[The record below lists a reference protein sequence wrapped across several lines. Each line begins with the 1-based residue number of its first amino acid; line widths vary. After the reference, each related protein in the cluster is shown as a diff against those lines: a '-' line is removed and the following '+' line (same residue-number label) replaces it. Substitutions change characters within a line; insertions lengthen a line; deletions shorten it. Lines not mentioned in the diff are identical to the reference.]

1 MHSPE
6 RRGAHGDAHTPGR
19 MANWDLVRIFL
30 EVARIGSFRAA
41 AERLNM
47 SANFLSKRISAL
59 ESDYQTTLMT
69 RHVDGIR
76 LTPEGMQ
83 VLEAAKRMEE
93 ASFGLDLALNQATPA
108 LSGEVRL
115 AVTEGLGTFW
125 LAPRLVEF
133 QRAYPGLLVDLK
145 CEMRSADVL
154 RLEADVA
161 VQLQEPGN
169 PDLKRIKIGRLHVM
183 PFVSP
188 SYVDVYGMPMD
199 LDDLRQNHRIV
210 IQDAEQTKGKE
221 IYDKY
226 SAGRGQ
232 LGFVAMRNNV
242 STAHLWSIA
251 KGAGIGWLP
260 TYVPALGDPLIPLDL
275 GVKFELDIWLAYHPD
290 AKKIPRVRHLIEWI
304 IQSFDGRKYPWF
316 GDEFVHPND
325 LRKSY
330 KDAKPLVNLFAGFKK
345 VSRPKV
351 VRIFSNRMNRD
362 QSMTGGGIDG

>member
-6 RRGAHGDAHTPGR
+6 RRGAHIGAHTPGR

-41 AERLNM
+41 AAHLNM

-59 ESDYQTTLMT
+59 ESAYRTTLIT

-76 LTPEGMQ
+76 LTPEGTL

-93 ASFGLDLALNQATPA
+93 ASFGLERALGQTTPA
-108 LSGEVRL
+108 LSGEVRI

-161 VQLQEPGN
+161 VQLEEPEN
-169 PDLKRIKIGRLHVM
+169 PDLKRIKIGRLHVV

-188 SYVDVYGMPMD
+188 SYVEIYGMPKDM
-199 LDDLRQNHRIV
+199 DDLRKNHRV
-210 IQDAEQTKGKE
+210 VVQNAEQTKGSEMYAKF
-221 IYDKY
+221 
-226 SAGRGQ
+226 GRREQ

-242 STAHLWSIA
+242 SSAHVWATSN
-251 KGAGIGWLP
+251 GAGVGWLP

-275 GVKFELDIWLAYHPD
+275 GAKFELDIWLAYHPD
-290 AKKIPRVRHLIEWI
+290 AKKIPRVRQLIEWT

-316 GDEFVHPND
+316 RDEFVHPDD
-325 LRKSY
+325 LQKSY
-330 KDAKPLVNLFAGFKK
+330 KGEPLVNLFAGFMKE
-345 VSRPKV
+345 SRTKA
-351 VRIFSNRMNRD
+351 
-362 QSMTGGGIDG
+362 G

>member
-1 MHSPE
+1 
-6 RRGAHGDAHTPGR
+6 

-41 AERLNM
+41 AEQLNM
-47 SANFLSKRISAL
+47 SANFLSKRISLL
-59 ESDYQTTLMT
+59 EGAYKTTLMT

-76 LTPEGMQ
+76 LTPEGRQ
-83 VLEAAKRMEE
+83 VLESAKLMEE
-93 ASFGLDLALNQATPA
+93 ASFGLDRALSQTTPA

-133 QRAYPGLLVDLK
+133 QRVYPGLLVDLK

-161 VQLQEPGN
+161 VQLENPDQ
-169 PDLKRIKIGRLHVM
+169 PDLKRIKIGRLHIM

-188 SYVDVYGMPMD
+188 SYVDIYGMPKNA
-199 LDDLRQNHRIV
+199 DDIRQNHRIV
-210 IQDAEQTKGKE
+210 LQDADQTKGKE

-226 SAGRGQ
+226 AGREQ
-232 LGFVAMRNNV
+232 VGFVAMRNNV

-260 TYVPALGDPLIPLDL
+260 TYVPALGDPLIPLDI

-290 AKKIPRVRHLIEWI
+290 AKKIPRVKQLIEWTV
-304 IQSFDGRKYPWF
+304 QSFDGHKYPWF
-316 GDEFVHPND
+316 SDEFVHPKD
-325 LRKSY
+325 LQKAY
-330 KDAKPLVNLFAGFKK
+330 KDAEPLVNLFAGFKK
-345 VSRPKV
+345 VSRPKIV
-351 VRIFSNRMNRD
+351 PNFPNRTNGTNR
-362 QSMTGGGIDG
+362 

>member
-6 RRGAHGDAHTPGR
+6 RRGAHNGAHVPGR

-41 AERLNM
+41 AEQLNM
-47 SANFLSKRISAL
+47 SANFLSKRISLL
-59 ESDYQTTLMT
+59 ERAYKTTLMT

-76 LTPEGMQ
+76 LTPEGRQ
-83 VLEAAKRMEE
+83 VLESAKLMEE
-93 ASFGLDLALNQATPA
+93 ASFGLDRALSQTTPA

-133 QRAYPGLLVDLK
+133 QRVYPGLLVDLK

-161 VQLQEPGN
+161 VQLENPDQ
-169 PDLKRIKIGRLHVM
+169 PDLKRIKIGRLHIM

-188 SYVDVYGMPMD
+188 SYVDIYGMPKNA
-199 LDDLRQNHRIV
+199 DDIRQNHRIV
-210 IQDAEQTKGKE
+210 LQDADQTRGKE

-226 SAGRGQ
+226 AGREQ
-232 LGFVAMRNNV
+232 VGFVAMRNNV

-260 TYVPALGDPLIPLDL
+260 TYVPALGDPLIPLDI

-290 AKKIPRVRHLIEWI
+290 TKKIPRVKQLIEWT
-304 IQSFDGRKYPWF
+304 IQSFDGHKYPWF
-316 GDEFVHPND
+316 SDEFIHPKD
-325 LRKSY
+325 LQKAY
-330 KDAKPLVNLFAGFKK
+330 QDAEPLVNLFAGFKK
-345 VSRPKV
+345 VSRPKI
-351 VRIFSNRMNRD
+351 VRNFPNRTNGTNR
-362 QSMTGGGIDG
+362 

>member
-1 MHSPE
+1 MHSVE
-6 RRGAHGDAHTPGR
+6 RRGAHTGAHVPGR
-19 MANWDLVRIFL
+19 ISNWDLVRIFL

-41 AERLNM
+41 AEQLNM
-47 SANFLSKRISAL
+47 SANFLSKRISLL
-59 ESDYQTTLMT
+59 ERAYKTTLVT

-76 LTPEGMQ
+76 LTREGLQ

-93 ASFGLDLALNQATPA
+93 ASYGLDRALSQATPA

-161 VQLQEPGN
+161 VQLQEPEN
-169 PDLKRIKIGRLHVM
+169 PDLKRIKIGRLHIM

-188 SYVDVYGMPMD
+188 SYVEIYGMPKD
-199 LDDLRQNHRIV
+199 EDDIRQNHRIV
-210 IQDAEQTKGKE
+210 IQDADQTKGKE
-221 IYDKY
+221 LYDKY
-226 SAGRGQ
+226 AGREQ

-260 TYVPALGDPLIPLDL
+260 TYVPALGDPLIPLDI
-275 GVKFELDIWLAYHPD
+275 GYKFELDIWLAYHPD
-290 AKKIPRVRHLIEWI
+290 AKKIPRVRQLIDWTV
-304 IQSFDGRKYPWF
+304 QSFDGRKYPWF
-316 GDEFVHPND
+316 GDEFVHPKD
-325 LRKSY
+325 LQKAY

-351 VRIFSNRMNRD
+351 VRIFSNRTNGINR
-362 QSMTGGGIDG
+362 

>member
-1 MHSPE
+1 
-6 RRGAHGDAHTPGR
+6 

-41 AERLNM
+41 AEQLNM
-47 SANFLSKRISAL
+47 SANFLSKRISLL
-59 ESDYQTTLMT
+59 ERAYKTTLMT

-76 LTPEGMQ
+76 LTPEGRQ

-93 ASFGLDLALNQATPA
+93 ASFGLDRALSQATPA

-161 VQLQEPGN
+161 VQLQEPEN
-169 PDLKRIKIGRLHVM
+169 PDLKRIKIGRLHIM

-188 SYVDVYGMPMD
+188 SYVDVYGMPKD
-199 LDDLRQNHRIV
+199 EDDIRQNHRIV
-210 IQDAEQTKGKE
+210 LQDADQTKGKE
-221 IYDKY
+221 LYDKY
-226 SAGRGQ
+226 AHREQ
-232 LGFVAMRNNV
+232 IGFVAMRNNV

-260 TYVPALGDPLIPLDL
+260 TYVPALGDPLIPLDI
-275 GVKFELDIWLAYHPD
+275 GYKFELDIWLAYHPD
-290 AKKIPRVRHLIEWI
+290 AKKIPRVRQLIDWTV
-304 IQSFDGRKYPWF
+304 QSFDGRKYPWF
-316 GDEFVHPND
+316 GDEFVHPSD
-325 LRKSY
+325 LQKAY

-345 VSRPKV
+345 VSRPKI
-351 VRIFSNRMNRD
+351 VRIFPDRTNGFNR
-362 QSMTGGGIDG
+362 

>member
-6 RRGAHGDAHTPGR
+6 RRGAHNGAHVPGR

-41 AERLNM
+41 AEQLNM
-47 SANFLSKRISAL
+47 SANFLSKRISLL
-59 ESDYQTTLMT
+59 EHAYKTTLMT

-76 LTPEGMQ
+76 LTPEGRQ
-83 VLEAAKRMEE
+83 VLESAKLMEE
-93 ASFGLDLALNQATPA
+93 ASFGLDRALSQTTPA

-133 QRAYPGLLVDLK
+133 QRVYPGLLVDLK

-161 VQLQEPGN
+161 VQLEN
-169 PDLKRIKIGRLHVM
+169 PDQADLKRIKIGRLHIM

-188 SYVDVYGMPMD
+188 SYVDIYGMPKNA
-199 LDDLRQNHRIV
+199 DDIRQNHRIV
-210 IQDAEQTKGKE
+210 LQDADQTRGKE

-226 SAGRGQ
+226 AGREQ
-232 LGFVAMRNNV
+232 VGFVAMRNNV

-260 TYVPALGDPLIPLDL
+260 TYVPALGDPLIPLDI

-290 AKKIPRVRHLIEWI
+290 TKKIPRVKQLIEWT
-304 IQSFDGRKYPWF
+304 IQSFDGHKYPWF
-316 GDEFVHPND
+316 SDEFVHPKD
-325 LRKSY
+325 LQKAY
-330 KDAKPLVNLFAGFKK
+330 KDAEPLVNLFAGFKK
-345 VSRPKV
+345 VSRPKIV
-351 VRIFSNRMNRD
+351 PNFPNRTNGTNR
-362 QSMTGGGIDG
+362 

>member
-6 RRGAHGDAHTPGR
+6 RRGAHNGAHVPGR

-41 AERLNM
+41 AEQLNM
-47 SANFLSKRISAL
+47 SANFLSKRISLL
-59 ESDYQTTLMT
+59 EHAYKTTLMT

-76 LTPEGMQ
+76 LTPEGRQ
-83 VLEAAKRMEE
+83 VLESAKLMEE
-93 ASFGLDLALNQATPA
+93 ASFGLDRALSQTTPA

-133 QRAYPGLLVDLK
+133 QRVYPGLLVDLK

-161 VQLQEPGN
+161 VQLEN
-169 PDLKRIKIGRLHVM
+169 PDQADLKRIKIGRLHIM

-188 SYVDVYGMPMD
+188 SYVDIYGMPKNA
-199 LDDLRQNHRIV
+199 DDIRQNHRIV
-210 IQDAEQTKGKE
+210 LQDADQTRGKE

-226 SAGRGQ
+226 AGREQ
-232 LGFVAMRNNV
+232 VGFVAMRNNV

-260 TYVPALGDPLIPLDL
+260 TYVPALGDPLIPLDI

-290 AKKIPRVRHLIEWI
+290 TKKIPRVKQLIEWT
-304 IQSFDGRKYPWF
+304 IQSFDGHKYPWF
-316 GDEFVHPND
+316 SDEFVHPKD
-325 LRKSY
+325 LQKAY
-330 KDAKPLVNLFAGFKK
+330 KDAEPLVNLFAGFKK
-345 VSRPKV
+345 VSRPKIV
-351 VRIFSNRMNRD
+351 PNFPNRSNGTNR
-362 QSMTGGGIDG
+362 

>member
-6 RRGAHGDAHTPGR
+6 RRGAHNGAHVPGR

-41 AERLNM
+41 AEQLNM
-47 SANFLSKRISAL
+47 SANFLSKRISLL
-59 ESDYQTTLMT
+59 EGAYKTTLMT

-76 LTPEGMQ
+76 LTPEGRQ
-83 VLEAAKRMEE
+83 VLESAKLMEE
-93 ASFGLDLALNQATPA
+93 ASFGLDRALSQTTPA

-133 QRAYPGLLVDLK
+133 QRVYPGLLVDLK

-161 VQLQEPGN
+161 VQLENPDQ
-169 PDLKRIKIGRLHVM
+169 PDLKRIKIGRLHIM

-188 SYVDVYGMPMD
+188 SYVDIYGMPKNA
-199 LDDLRQNHRIV
+199 DDIRQNHRIV
-210 IQDAEQTKGKE
+210 LQDADQTRGKE

-226 SAGRGQ
+226 AGREQ
-232 LGFVAMRNNV
+232 VGFVAMRNNV

-260 TYVPALGDPLIPLDL
+260 TYVPALGDPLIPLDI

-290 AKKIPRVRHLIEWI
+290 AKKIPRVKQLIEWT
-304 IQSFDGRKYPWF
+304 IQSFDGHKYPWF
-316 GDEFVHPND
+316 SDEFVHPKD
-325 LRKSY
+325 LQKAY
-330 KDAKPLVNLFAGFKK
+330 KDAEPLVNLFAGFKK
-345 VSRPKV
+345 VSRPKIV
-351 VRIFSNRMNRD
+351 PNFPNRTSGTNR
-362 QSMTGGGIDG
+362 

>member
-6 RRGAHGDAHTPGR
+6 RRGAHNGAHVPGR

-41 AERLNM
+41 AEQLNM
-47 SANFLSKRISAL
+47 SANFLSKRISLL
-59 ESDYQTTLMT
+59 EGAYKTTLMT

-76 LTPEGMQ
+76 LTPEGRQ
-83 VLEAAKRMEE
+83 VLESAKLMEE
-93 ASFGLDLALNQATPA
+93 ASFGLDRALSQTTPA

-133 QRAYPGLLVDLK
+133 QRVYPGLLVDLK

-161 VQLQEPGN
+161 VQLENPDQ
-169 PDLKRIKIGRLHVM
+169 PDLKRIKIGRLHIM

-188 SYVDVYGMPMD
+188 SYVDIYGMPKNA
-199 LDDLRQNHRIV
+199 DDIRQNHRIV
-210 IQDAEQTKGKE
+210 LQDADQTKGKE

-226 SAGRGQ
+226 AGREQ
-232 LGFVAMRNNV
+232 VGFVAMRNNV

-260 TYVPALGDPLIPLDL
+260 TYVPALGDPLIPLDI

-290 AKKIPRVRHLIEWI
+290 AKKIPRVKQLIEWTV
-304 IQSFDGRKYPWF
+304 QSFDGHKYPWF
-316 GDEFVHPND
+316 SDEFVHPKD
-325 LRKSY
+325 LQKAY
-330 KDAKPLVNLFAGFKK
+330 KDAEPLVNLFAGFKK
-345 VSRPKV
+345 VSRPKIV
-351 VRIFSNRMNRD
+351 PNFPNRTNGTNR
-362 QSMTGGGIDG
+362 

>member
-6 RRGAHGDAHTPGR
+6 HRGAHLGAHTPGKI
-19 MANWDLVRIFL
+19 ASWDLVRIFL

-41 AERLNM
+41 ADHLNM
-47 SANFLSKRISAL
+47 SANFLSKRISIL
-59 ESDYQTTLMT
+59 ERTYKTTLLT

-76 LTPEGMQ
+76 LTPEGHQ

-93 ASFGLDLALNQATPA
+93 AAFGLDRTLSRTTPA
-108 LSGEVRL
+108 LEGEVRL

-161 VQLQEPGN
+161 VQLERPDK
-169 PDLKRIKIGRLHVM
+169 PDLKRIKIGRLHIM

-188 SYVDVYGMPMD
+188 SYVEIYGMPKGQ
-199 LDDLRQNHRIV
+199 DDIRQNHRV
-210 IQDAEQTKGKE
+210 VLQEAEQTRGRE
-221 IYDKY
+221 LYDRY
-226 SAGRGQ
+226 AGREQ

-260 TYVPALGDPLIPLDL
+260 TYVPALGDPLIPLDI
-275 GVKFELDIWLAYHPD
+275 GIKFELDIWLAYHPD
-290 AKKIPRVRHLIEWI
+290 AKKIPRVEQLIEWT

-316 GDEFVHPND
+316 RDEFVHPND
-325 LRKSY
+325 LQKSY
-330 KDAKPLVNLFAGFKK
+330 KEAEPLVNLFAGFKK
-345 VSRPKV
+345 VSRSKITRLFPDRNARAK
-351 VRIFSNRMNRD
+351 
-362 QSMTGGGIDG
+362 

>member
-6 RRGAHGDAHTPGR
+6 RRGAPAGAHIPAGTNGE
-19 MANWDLVRIFL
+19 DLVRIFL

-41 AERLNM
+41 AEQLNM
-47 SANFLSKRISAL
+47 SANFLSKRISLL
-59 ESDYQTTLMT
+59 ERAYKTTLMT

-76 LTPEGMQ
+76 LTPEGRQ

-93 ASFGLDLALNQATPA
+93 ASFGLDRALSQATPA

-161 VQLQEPGN
+161 VQLQEPEN
-169 PDLKRIKIGRLHVM
+169 PDLKRIKIGRLHIM

-188 SYVDVYGMPMD
+188 SYVDIYGMPKD
-199 LDDLRQNHRIV
+199 EDDIRQNHRIV
-210 IQDAEQTKGKE
+210 LQDADQTKGKE
-221 IYDKY
+221 LYEKY
-226 SAGRGQ
+226 AHREQ
-232 LGFVAMRNNV
+232 VGFVAMRNNV

-260 TYVPALGDPLIPLDL
+260 TYVPALGDPLIPLDI
-275 GVKFELDIWLAYHPD
+275 GYKFELDIWLAYHPD
-290 AKKIPRVRHLIEWI
+290 AKKIPRVRQLIDWTV
-304 IQSFDGRKYPWF
+304 QSFDGRKYPWF
-316 GDEFVHPND
+316 GDEFVHPSD
-325 LRKSY
+325 LQKAY

-351 VRIFSNRMNRD
+351 VRIFSDRTNGFNR
-362 QSMTGGGIDG
+362 

>member
-1 MHSPE
+1 
-6 RRGAHGDAHTPGR
+6 

-41 AERLNM
+41 AEQLNM
-47 SANFLSKRISAL
+47 SANFLSKRISLL
-59 ESDYQTTLMT
+59 EGAYKTTLMT

-76 LTPEGMQ
+76 LTPEGRQ
-83 VLEAAKRMEE
+83 VLESAKLMEE
-93 ASFGLDLALNQATPA
+93 ASFGLDRALSQTTPA

-133 QRAYPGLLVDLK
+133 QRVYPGLLVDLK

-161 VQLQEPGN
+161 VQLENPDQ
-169 PDLKRIKIGRLHVM
+169 PDLKRIKIGRLHIM

-188 SYVDVYGMPMD
+188 SYVDIYGMPKNA
-199 LDDLRQNHRIV
+199 DDIRQNHRIV
-210 IQDAEQTKGKE
+210 LQDADQTRGKE

-226 SAGRGQ
+226 AGREQ
-232 LGFVAMRNNV
+232 VGFVAMRNNV

-260 TYVPALGDPLIPLDL
+260 TYVPALGDPLIPLDI

-290 AKKIPRVRHLIEWI
+290 AKKIPRVKQLIDWT

-316 GDEFVHPND
+316 SDEFVHPKD
-325 LRKSY
+325 LQKAY
-330 KDAKPLVNLFAGFKK
+330 KDAEPLVNLFAGFKK
-345 VSRPKV
+345 VSRPKI
-351 VRIFSNRMNRD
+351 VRNFPNRTNGTNR
-362 QSMTGGGIDG
+362 

>member
-6 RRGAHGDAHTPGR
+6 RRGAPTGAHIPGR

-41 AERLNM
+41 AEQLNM
-47 SANFLSKRISAL
+47 SANFLSKRISLL
-59 ESDYQTTLMT
+59 ERAYKTTLMT

-76 LTPEGMQ
+76 LTPEGRQ
-83 VLEAAKRMEE
+83 VLEAARRMED
-93 ASFGLDLALNQATPA
+93 ASFGLDRALSQTTPA

-161 VQLQEPGN
+161 VQLEEPEN
-169 PDLKRIKIGRLHVM
+169 PDLKRIKIGRLHIM

-188 SYVDVYGMPMD
+188 SYVDIYGMPKD
-199 LDDLRQNHRIV
+199 EDDIRQNHRIV
-210 IQDAEQTKGKE
+210 LQDADQTKGKE
-221 IYDKY
+221 LYDKY
-226 SAGRGQ
+226 AHREQ
-232 LGFVAMRNNV
+232 VGFVAMRNNV

-260 TYVPALGDPLIPLDL
+260 TYVPALGDPLIPLDI
-275 GVKFELDIWLAYHPD
+275 GYKFELDIWLAYHPD
-290 AKKIPRVRHLIEWI
+290 AKKIPRVRQLIDWTV
-304 IQSFDGRKYPWF
+304 QSFDGRKYPWF
-316 GDEFVHPND
+316 GDEFVHPRD
-325 LRKSY
+325 LQRAY

-351 VRIFSNRMNRD
+351 VRIFSDRTNGINR
-362 QSMTGGGIDG
+362 

>member
-6 RRGAHGDAHTPGR
+6 RRGAPTGAHIPGR

-41 AERLNM
+41 AEQLNM
-47 SANFLSKRISAL
+47 SANFLSKRISLL
-59 ESDYQTTLMT
+59 ERAYKTTLMT

-76 LTPEGMQ
+76 LTPEGRQ
-83 VLEAAKRMEE
+83 VLEAAKRMED
-93 ASFGLDLALNQATPA
+93 ASFGLDRALSQTTPA

-161 VQLQEPGN
+161 VQLEEPEN
-169 PDLKRIKIGRLHVM
+169 PDLKRIKIGRLHIM

-188 SYVDVYGMPMD
+188 SYVDIYGMPKD
-199 LDDLRQNHRIV
+199 EDDIRQNHRIV
-210 IQDAEQTKGKE
+210 LQDADQTKGKE
-221 IYDKY
+221 LYDKY
-226 SAGRGQ
+226 AHREQ
-232 LGFVAMRNNV
+232 VGFVAMRNNV

-260 TYVPALGDPLIPLDL
+260 TYVPALGDPLIPLDI
-275 GVKFELDIWLAYHPD
+275 GYKFELDIWLAYHPD
-290 AKKIPRVRHLIEWI
+290 AKKIPRVRQLIDWT

-316 GDEFVHPND
+316 GDEFVHPRD
-325 LRKSY
+325 LQRAY

-351 VRIFSNRMNRD
+351 VRIFSDRTNGINR
-362 QSMTGGGIDG
+362 

>member
-1 MHSPE
+1 
-6 RRGAHGDAHTPGR
+6 

-41 AERLNM
+41 AEQLNM
-47 SANFLSKRISAL
+47 SANFLSKRISLL
-59 ESDYQTTLMT
+59 ERAYKTTLMT

-76 LTPEGMQ
+76 LTPEGRQ

-93 ASFGLDLALNQATPA
+93 ASFGLDRALSQATPA

-161 VQLQEPGN
+161 VQLQEPEN

-188 SYVDVYGMPMD
+188 SYVDIYGMPKD
-199 LDDLRQNHRIV
+199 EDDIRQNHRIV
-210 IQDAEQTKGKE
+210 LQDADQTKGKE
-221 IYDKY
+221 LYEKY
-226 SAGRGQ
+226 AHREQ
-232 LGFVAMRNNV
+232 VGFVAMRNNV

-260 TYVPALGDPLIPLDL
+260 TYVPALGDPLIPLDI
-275 GVKFELDIWLAYHPD
+275 GYKFELDIWLAYHPD
-290 AKKIPRVRHLIEWI
+290 AKKIPRVRQLIDWTV
-304 IQSFDGRKYPWF
+304 QSFDGRKYPWF
-316 GDEFVHPND
+316 GDEFVHPRD
-325 LRKSY
+325 LQKAY

-351 VRIFSNRMNRD
+351 VRIFPDRTNGFNR
-362 QSMTGGGIDG
+362 

>member
-1 MHSPE
+1 
-6 RRGAHGDAHTPGR
+6 

-41 AERLNM
+41 AEQLNM
-47 SANFLSKRISAL
+47 SANFLSKRISLL
-59 ESDYQTTLMT
+59 ERAYKTTLMT

-76 LTPEGMQ
+76 LTPEGRQ
-83 VLEAAKRMEE
+83 VLESAKLMEE
-93 ASFGLDLALNQATPA
+93 ASFGLDRALSQTTPA

-133 QRAYPGLLVDLK
+133 QRVYPGLLVDLK

-161 VQLQEPGN
+161 VQLENPDQ
-169 PDLKRIKIGRLHVM
+169 PDLKRIKIGRLHIM

-188 SYVDVYGMPMD
+188 SYVDIYGMPKNA
-199 LDDLRQNHRIV
+199 DDIRQNHRIV
-210 IQDAEQTKGKE
+210 LQDADQTRGKE

-226 SAGRGQ
+226 AGREQ
-232 LGFVAMRNNV
+232 VGFVAMRNNV

-260 TYVPALGDPLIPLDL
+260 TYVPALGDPLIPLDI

-290 AKKIPRVRHLIEWI
+290 AKKIPRVKQLIDWT
-304 IQSFDGRKYPWF
+304 IQSFDGHKYPWF
-316 GDEFVHPND
+316 SDEFVHPKD
-325 LRKSY
+325 LQKAY
-330 KDAKPLVNLFAGFKK
+330 KDAEPLVNLFAGFKK
-345 VSRPKV
+345 VSRPKI
-351 VRIFSNRMNRD
+351 VRNFPNRTNGTNR
-362 QSMTGGGIDG
+362 